1 MDFNFLDLSPSN
13 PVGHFLNSDNRGNF
27 IMLKSLFF
35 PADIDMITIDVQTSQ
50 PHAARNIFAADF
62 AIRLSDILLG
72 KIQGIAIPISKVI
85 DIYICFA
92 LFAITDICQ
101 YLGWILIC
109 RIYRTHSSVT
119 LRIIFASDFAIRLSD
134 VFSAS
139 CCLYYFF
146 KL

>member
-1 MDFNFLDLSPSN
+1 
-13 PVGHFLNSDNRGNF
+13 
-27 IMLKSLFF
+27 MLKSLFF
-35 PADIDMITIDVQTSQ
+35 SAGIDMITIDVQISQ

-62 AIRLSDILLG
+62 AIRFSDFLLS
-72 KIQGIAIPISKVI
+72 KIQGIAIPVSKVI
-85 DIYICFA
+85 DVYICFA
-92 LFAITDICQ
+92 LFAVTDICL
-101 YLGWILIC
+101 YLGRILIF

-119 LRIIFASDFAIRLSD
+119 LRNIFAADFAIRLSH